1 MAIGGLPIWEAG
13 HEFLSWEPR
22 LRTATAH
29 SPLVVT
35 FGLVIPQLALLSTSE
50 GVRRV
55 AERWGLENLAN
66 LASRYRQARGVPGT
80 PVIAELAASL
90 TQQVYFP
97 ELDPATGEPLPVEM
111 PPEHQIALL
120 FEEFAHGDGKG
131 IVEWIGF
138 RSFAGTAP
146 LAPSQQVGGGMLGG
160 YLGLLRE
167 AAAAQTRF
175 QPPGLGDLVRRVY
188 ETLDAP
194 RGLRAV
200 YDPSSGEE
208 RHVPTYRNLAER
220 AAIELERTFMRSGPV
235 SVNAACATV
244 CSSSA
249 ASVPRLIAGST
260 SGSRRRLGA
269 SSNAAFPRP
278 RMSASAPASG
288 STSGTAAPSRS
299 TAATVVIPKFETLSP
314 PTATSSRR
322 SPCHR
327 ADGVQHRARASSQS
341 STSSRLVLPRYA
353 ERLRN
358 ARQRERPNLTRIL
371 TTVSVIAITPH
382 QHWASGRVIL
392 CLAGRSISETPP

>member
-35 FGLVIPQLALLSTSE
+35 FGLVFPQLALLSTSE

-220 AAIELERTFMRSGPV
+220 AAIELEHLHAFGPRLSQCRLCHRVFVVRGKRPEAHCRQYLWLASPPRRFLERCVPPSSDERERTRKRLHKRYRRALAKHGGDRRHPEVRNALASYSDFVSSEPV
-235 SVNAACATV
+235 S
-244 CSSSA
+244 
-249 ASVPRLIAGST
+249 PRG
-260 SGSRRRLGA
+260 RR
-269 SSNAAFPRP
+269 P
-278 RMSASAPASG
+278 
-288 STSGTAAPSRS
+288 APSPGFV
-299 TAATVVIPKFETLSP
+299 AKL
-314 PTATSSRR
+314 
-322 SPCHR
+322 
-327 ADGVQHRARASSQS
+327 DQ
-341 STSSRLVLPRYA
+341 
-353 ERLRN
+353 
-358 ARQRERPNLTRIL
+358 
-371 TTVSVIAITPH
+371 
-382 QHWASGRVIL
+382 
-392 CLAGRSISETPP
+392 